1 MSREG
6 RRRHQEDER
15 QGRYREREV
24 ISQPTE
30 KAEFWTNKMHQAD
43 WDENGIKEVEKET

>member
-6 RRRHQEDER
+6 RRRHH
-15 QGRYREREV
+15 REA

-30 KAEFWTNKMHQAD
+30 KAEFWTNKMREAD
-43 WDENGIKEVEKET
+43 WDENGIKEMEKET